1 MTARRL
7 ALGAAGEAQAAAW
20 YEANGYEVVARNWR
34 CRDGEIDLVVRA
46 STARSCSAR
55 SRPAPPHA
63 FGTPAEAVTRAKRE
77 KLRHLAATLARREPG
92 AAAPSIRFDVAAIL
106 AGELEMIEGAF

>member
-20 YEANGYEVVARNWR
+20 YEANGYEIVARNWR
-34 CRDGEIDLVVRA
+34 CRDGEIDLIVRRQRTIVFCEVKTRT
-46 STARSCSAR
+46 ST
-55 SRPAPPHA
+55 A
-63 FGTPAEAVTRAKRE
+63 FGTPAEAITRAKRD
-77 KLRHLAATLARREPG
+77 KLRHLAARWLDESPIRAMN
-92 AAAPSIRFDVAAIL
+92 IRFDVAAIL